1 MKNIILAS
9 SSVHRK
15 KLLKQLKIKFK
26 AISPDIDESR
36 KKSEPFN
43 TFVKRLSIEK
53 AKKIAKNQKNALVIG
68 SDEIAVVNNRILGK
82 PNNYINAKK
91 QLKYISNKIVT
102 FKTGLCVIDAE
113 SNKILATVINYTV
126 HMKKISTSQI
136 ESYIK
141 REKMLNCAASIRI
154 EGLAISLVKKMN
166 GADPNSIIGLPLIK
180 LNEYLK
186 RFGYDVLG

>member
-26 AISPDIDESR
+26 AISPNINESR
-36 KKSEPFN
+36 KKNEPIN
-43 TFVKRLSIEK
+43 SFVKRLSIEK
-53 AKKIAKNQKNALVIG
+53 AKKISNGQKNALVIG

-82 PNNYINAKK
+82 PNNYANARK

-102 FKTGLCVIDAE
+102 FKTGLCVIDTE
-113 SNKILATVINYTV
+113 SNKKLTTIINYTV
-126 HMKKISTSQI
+126 HMKKFSTSQI

-166 GADPNSIIGLPLIK
+166 GADPSSIIGLPLIK
-180 LNEYLK
+180 LTEYLK
-186 RFGYDVLG
+186 RFGYDVLD